1 MDYAAAPIQPIVEG
15 IVTFPGGVG
24 TQPVFDG
31 KGVRAIV
38 RGGPPQ
44 GQYLMLFDV
53 GLPGNAGAIEP
64 FPPPSFL
71 PDVTPDPNVRTLIT
85 PLGAGSPPL
94 SNISTIGVSYAA
106 NIGTIGSIGVF
117 VVMQNFGALL
127 ADPVNGFIIIVWRG
141 L

>member
-15 IVTFPGGVG
+15 LVTFPGGVG

-31 KGVRAIV
+31 KGILSIS
-38 RGGPPQ
+38 RGGPAF
-44 GQYLMLFDV
+44 GQYIMLFDP

-64 FPPPSFL
+64 FPPPAFL

-85 PLGAGSPPL
+85 PLGVGSPPV
-94 SNISTIGVSYAA
+94 SNIATIGVSYSA
-106 NIGTIGSIGVF
+106 GVGGVGSRAVI
-117 VVMQNFGALL
+117 VVMQNFGGIL
-127 ADPVNGFIIIVWRG
+127 ADPVNGFVIIVWRG